1 MLLQGF
7 SPGHLKGPM
16 SKVSSSMIVGA
27 AQVQVKDT
35 RRLWRQ
41 GDLKVVTPRLW
52 TLLPLHFL
60 WPLLIPL
67 KEAQDLPA
75 HVCFSFLI

>member
-16 SKVSSSMIVGA
+16 SKVRSMVVGA